1 MSFDLNLILTQLIL
15 MLLIH
20 NTRIENIFLPYVNDI
35 VILVFSSY
43 LKKKNL
49 GTLEQCT
56 ILF

>member
-20 NTRIENIFLPYVNDI
+20 NTRIENIFLPYDNDI

-43 LKKKNL
+43 LKKNL